1 MNPQNEVPP
10 ISSPLS
16 WHAPAWRQVGEQLNA
31 GRLPHA
37 LLLAGPSGV
46 GKSEFA
52 LAVARLLLCHR
63 PSAGL
68 NCGECPACVQS
79 AGNSH
84 GDFRWLSPEDK
95 SKVIKIDQVRAA
107 IDFVSRTASY
117 GTRKVLV
124 LQPADAMTLSAA
136 NALLKCLEEPAGET
150 TIILVCERLHAL
162 PATVRSRCQLL
173 KFDLPERAAS
183 LAWLDTVSGEREL
196 SETLLSLT
204 EGRPLPARALFES
217 GDIEDYAGRRAVL
230 DAVVSGSATIAQA
243 RGALGGIDLE
253 DLLQLLLAHI
263 HRRLRAMSAH
273 QLRGEAARGLYG
285 LQDEL
290 LRSRGAL
297 AAGSNP
303 NREMMLDSLLA
314 ELAAVG

>member
-1 MNPQNEVPP
+1 MSPLTELPA

-16 WHAPAWRQVGEQLNA
+16 WHAELWRQLGEQLVD

-37 LLLAGPSGV
+37 LLLGGPSGI
-46 GKSEFA
+46 GKADFA
-52 LAVARLLLCHR
+52 LALARMLLCHQ

-68 NCGECPACVQS
+68 NCGDCPACVQS
-79 AGNSH
+79 AGGSH

-95 SKVIKIDQVRAA
+95 SKVIKIDQVRSA
-107 IDFVSRTASY
+107 IDFVTRTASY

-173 KFDLPERAAS
+173 KFELPERAAC
-183 LAWLDTVSGEREL
+183 LDWLDTATGEREL
-196 SETLLSLT
+196 SETVLSLT
-204 EGRPLPARALFES
+204 DDRPLPARALFEQ
-217 GDIEDYAGRRAVL
+217 GDIEVYAARRAVL
-230 DAVVSGSATIAQA
+230 DAVVTGSATLSQA
-243 RGALGGIDLE
+243 REILGGIELE
-253 DLLQLLLAHI
+253 DLLQLLVGHT
-263 HRRLRAMSAH
+263 HRRLRAMSAQ

-285 LQDEL
+285 LLDEL
-290 LRSRGAL
+290 LRIRAAL
-297 AAGSNP
+297 AAGANP
-303 NREMMLDSLLA
+303 NREMMLDSVLA